1 MGIPLAV
8 ISGLVMILGCLFTLP
23 DVATLLA
30 ARKSIASHS
39 DRGQNLANVT
49 CKVSKLTPFQAGG
62 TPVPVILSTV
72 TGSQTGGTV
81 RLIFVKSDLCLM
93 YEDSPL
99 YRDFKRRDR
108 LVGISYFMQRPADG
122 NSVANQFVSSRT
134 TWACECVSPL
144 NSHCS

>member
-8 ISGLVMILGCLFTLP
+8 LSGLVMILGCLFTLP

-30 ARKSIASHS
+30 ARKLTKSHS
-39 DRGQNLANVT
+39 DRETGLLRT
-49 CKVSKLTPFQAGG
+49 CEASRLTRFQAGG

-72 TGSQTGGTV
+72 TGSQAGGTV
-81 RLIFVKSDLCLM
+81 RPISVKSEPCLI
-93 YEDSPL
+93 YQDPPL

-108 LVGISYFMQRPADG
+108 LVSDPYFMRGPANG

-134 TWACECVSPL
+134 TWACECFSPPD
-144 NSHCS
+144 SHRS